1 MLSRISAGILLLIGA
16 TVPAYAQDFTPS
28 WGMGVT
34 ATYDTN
40 IGLSS
45 FNEQSGMVLQVSPY
59 YTLQRSGG
67 RASTTFTY
75 APQAV
80 IYPDGT
86 YPDQFWQYLSASSNI
101 EVIRRFFSLNVYAA
115 AQPNIVNP
123 RQAVGGLSGVTNTN
137 PNNLSQ
143 TFVFGITPTFTFSV
157 GPRRYAT
164 VSISPGINYAYN
176 SRGDVGNYGAT
187 NSSISITSGPYFSRM
202 PWSLTYSGSFLNNQQ
217 NNRFQS
223 TTGTVSYVFNQKW
236 RAYLNLIYDNN
247 SYRSTSSTSGLGWQA
262 GLSWTPTTRTSIT
275 AGYGDRYYGA
285 WPTLTLTHQ
294 SGHTAWSASWTS
306 TVQNVRQQQLNQQ
319 LFPVTDAFGNP
330 VLNPVTQQQLLLPI
344 GTPALINSVYE
355 SNNLSA
361 RVSTNWTRTP
371 ASLSVNYYQTKY
383 QDLALD
389 TDDYT
394 IYGTIGRDI
403 SRRTSLNLSVQWWE
417 HIEQNVSPV
426 NYTQKLASVYIQHN
440 ITRHLSSQLGY
451 TFTKR
456 SANNPLDQYD
466 DNQVFLTFVFS
477 RGGGTGTAS
486 TGGRAGLGVGG
497 PGGYVASPT
506 GYTGR

>member
-1 MLSRISAGILLLIGA
+1 MMSRISASILLLVGA

-34 ATYDTN
+34 ATYDSN

-45 FNEQSGMVLQVSPY
+45 FNEQGGMVLQVSPY

-101 EVIRRFFSLNVYAA
+101 EVVKNNFFLNVYAT

-123 RQAVGGLSGVTNTN
+123 RQPVGGLSGITTTN

-143 TFVFGITPTFTFSV
+143 TFVAGITPTLQF
-157 GPRRYAT
+157 RMKDYAQ
-164 VSISPGINYAYN
+164 VNISPGLNFVYN

-187 NSSISITSGPYFSRM
+187 NTSVSIASGGYFSRT

-236 RAYLNLIYDNN
+236 RAYLTLVYDNN
-247 SYRSTSSTSGLGWQA
+247 SYLSTSSTNGLGWQT

-285 WPTLTLTHQ
+285 WPTLTLSHQ

-330 VLNPVTQQQLLLPI
+330 VLNPVTEQQLLLPI
-344 GTPALINSVYE
+344 GTPALINSVYV

-361 RVSTNWTRTP
+361 SVSTNWTRTP
-371 ASLSVNYYQTKY
+371 ASLNVNYYRTKY
-383 QDLALD
+383 QDLGLD

-394 IYGTIGRDI
+394 IYGTIGRNV

-417 HIEQNVSPV
+417 HTEQNVSPV
-426 NYTQKLASVYIQHN
+426 NYTQKVASVWMQHN
-440 ITRHLSSQLGY
+440 ITRYLSSQLGY
-451 TFTKR
+451 TFIKR
-456 SANNPLDQYD
+456 SANNPFDQYN
-466 DNQVFLTFVFS
+466 DNQIFLEFMFS
-477 RGGGTGTAS
+477 RGGGGGTAP

-497 PGGYVASPT
+497 SGGYVPSPT